1 MGCSA
6 TCIFGLQFT
15 SFAKVEREGLLD
27 QHVFARLQRLHA
39 VGKVAPKYDVI
50 RQLMEDGVLGDLHTL
65 LADHGEY
72 FTTDHRATISC
83 GMPPTISANE
93 VR

>member
-1 MGCSA
+1 M
-6 TCIFGLQFT
+6 
-15 SFAKVEREGLLD
+15 
-27 QHVFARLQRLHA
+27 
-39 VGKVAPKYDVI
+39 YDVI

-72 FTTDHRATISC
+72 FTTDHRIIDVWPLSPSAVALPRATISC